1 MKLKQF
7 ILNKILIPYDK
18 KTRLP
23 IGSYVS
29 IRKSER
35 FPDAQLAKV
44 ISHNT
49 PQREYHVT
57 TKVQSKQSSSN
68 PIYLKSNSG
77 YAVLKEEFDHGEFV
91 HYSEAEEI
99 VLEPRKAIDYLT
111 SPVGLLALGVL
122 LFCSGGLVALE
133 FVR

>member
-1 MKLKQF
+1 MKLKNF
-7 ILNKILIPYDK
+7 IFQNIIKPYDK

-29 IRKSER
+29 IRKSEK
-35 FPDAQLAKV
+35 FPNGQLAKV

-49 PQREYHVT
+49 PQREYHIT
-57 TKVQSKQSSSN
+57 TKVQSEQSSSN
-68 PIYLKSNSG
+68 PIYLVSNSG
-77 YAVLKEEFDHGEFV
+77 YPVLKEEFDHGEFV
-91 HYSEAEEI
+91 PYSEAEEI

>member
-7 ILNKILIPYDK
+7 IFNKILIPYDK

-29 IRKSER
+29 IRKCEK
-35 FPDAQLAKV
+35 FPEGKLAKV

-49 PQREYHVT
+49 PQREYHIT
-57 TKVQSKQSSSN
+57 TKVDSIPSSSN
-68 PIYLKSNSG
+68 PYILESNSG
-77 YAVLKEEFDHGEFV
+77 YKITQEEFDNGEFIQ
-91 HYSEAEEI
+91 YDLADEI
-99 VLEPRKAIDYLT
+99 VLEPRKAVDYLT